1 MGKVISQTIS
11 TISLISQQYTIY
23 KQETTTQIYLWNLKW
38 TLIKINPQLKWVPL
52 LKIVFSDIYINI
64 LWSNMHVFC
73 GKCIIHSCMTSI
85 LTLFLK
91 NGPIHIMVHHDIFLL
106 SIYRCDMCPLKYHLQ
121 LEIPWNLHTLKYQ
134 QRYH

>member
-64 LWSNMHVFC
+64 LW
-73 GKCIIHSCMTSI
+73 
-85 LTLFLK
+85 
-91 NGPIHIMVHHDIFLL
+91 
-106 SIYRCDMCPLKYHLQ
+106 
-121 LEIPWNLHTLKYQ
+121 
-134 QRYH
+134 